1 MISKLEDIFE
11 VGTEGY
17 SEVLD
22 FTTNIPLVSW
32 MLNPKR
38 TKVKDLPKDKDG
50 KVIVDITRPH
60 ILEDMSYF
68 TKAAQTFKTTGKYCP
83 YYPSRSPNSPYKQ
96 FWDEEKRRCLEGYV
110 REDGE
115 WITGY
120 HYYYLNYS
128 PIMIVRRV
136 NETGKRSVKFS
147 DFPDVWDG
155 DYMFFHYVEQAE
167 ERGLHGAIIK
177 ARRKG
182 YSFKL
187 ASMLQ
192 RNYFLVKESKSYAF
206 ASNSEYLDTDGILS
220 KADDNFSFV
229 NTHCGFSKKLALKD
243 TIMHRISGYKKSGD
257 STEYGFKSE
266 RIGVTTKNDPNKVR
280 GKSGKLVAYEEA
292 GSNPNLVQSWSISLD
307 SVRQGELVFGFMVA
321 FGTGG
326 DKSSNFQGLESLFYE
341 GEGYEIYVI
350 RNVFDKNSDR
360 NYCGLFV
367 PDYLNRSNCYDNNG
381 NSDVVKAMGEVIDMR
396 KKIQKSSSDAQY
408 LTRRRA
414 EVPFTPQEA
423 VMRIQGSEFPI
434 AELKDYLAEISPSK
448 EVFLGKHY
456 IVELK
461 WLTTDLVDYSLAL
474 DKKPIR
480 DYPFNGNDITGA
492 IELFELPI
500 IEKGEVKPTW
510 GRYVIGNDPVD
521 DDTNKTHRISL
532 MSTWVFDLWKD
543 VIVAEWTGRHPNA
556 DDNFEVVLKLAVLY
570 NAQINYENKQKGL
583 YDFFNRK
590 NKLKYLMSTPSILK
604 DMDYIKDKNLIGNR
618 SFGTPPNIT
627 INSWARKKIADWMR
641 TENINRPYIVQR
653 PDGEDIE
660 QYPLGLRT
668 IRSIGLLKEAI
679 SWNLDGN
686 FDRVSGLGMVFI
698 ARADLAK
705 RVESTRNQSN
715 SEEVAYADDDFIKN
729 NYTNKV
735 RLSRTFD
742 F

>member
-1 MISKLEDIFE
+1 
-11 VGTEGY
+11 
-17 SEVLD
+17 
-22 FTTNIPLVSW
+22 
-32 MLNPKR
+32 
-38 TKVKDLPKDKDG
+38 
-50 KVIVDITRPH
+50 
-60 ILEDMSYF
+60 
-68 TKAAQTFKTTGKYCP
+68 
-83 YYPSRSPNSPYKQ
+83 
-96 FWDEEKRRCLEGYV
+96 
-110 REDGE
+110 
-115 WITGY
+115 
-120 HYYYLNYS
+120 
-128 PIMIVRRV
+128 MIVKRL

-147 DFPDVWDG
+147 DFPDMWDG

-167 ERGLHGAIIK
+167 ELGLHGSIIK

-341 GEGYEIYVI
+341 GEGYEIYAI
-350 RNVFDKNSDR
+350 RNVFDKNADR
-360 NYCGLFV
+360 NTCGLFI
-367 PDYLNRSNCYDNNG
+367 PDYLNRSDCYDSNG
-381 NSDVVKAMGEVIDMR
+381 NSNVVKAMGEVIEMR

-423 VMRIQGSEFPI
+423 VMRIQGSEFPV

-448 EVFLGKHY
+448 EQFLANHY
-456 IVELK
+456 VVELK
-461 WLTTDLVDYSLAL
+461 WINSDLVEYKPIF

-480 DYPFNGNDITGA
+480 DYPYTSNDITGA
-492 IELFELPI
+492 IEVFELPVG
-500 IEKGEVKPTW
+500 ETKGSRPIW
-510 GRYVIGNDPVD
+510 GRYIIGIDPID
-521 DDTNKTHRISL
+521 DDTFKTHNISL
-532 MSTWVFDLWKD
+532 MSVWVFDLWKD
-543 VIVAEWTGRHPNA
+543 VFVAEWTGRYPNA
-556 DDNFEVVLKLAVLY
+556 DDNFEVALKLAIFY

-590 NKLKYLMSTPSILK
+590 NKFKYLMTTPQVLK

-618 SFGTPPNIT
+618 SFGTHPNVT
-627 INSWARKKIADWMR
+627 INAWARKKFADWMR
-641 TENINRPYIVQR
+641 TDNKNRPIISEGK
-653 PDGEDIE
+653 DGEEIIT
-660 QYPLGLRT
+660 YPLGLRT
-668 IRSIGLLKEAI
+668 LRSFALIKEAI

-686 FDRVSGLGMVFI
+686 FDRISGVGMVFI
-698 ARADLAK
+698 ARADRAK
-705 RVESTRNQSN
+705 MIESQTISV
-715 SEEVAYADDDFIKN
+715 EEVDEFANDDFIKN
-729 NYTNKV
+729 NYKPT
-735 RLSRTFD
+735 LTGTFD